1 MRFNNQRRK
10 FPEGNAKEEAVL
22 EFRGVMGGLY
32 RISEWIMR
40 LSVINLLWM
49 LCSIPVF
56 FFVFMGLVSPSV
68 DALKASLPII
78 AILAPFTLFPATSA
92 MFAVARKWVTGEED
106 VPLLKTFFRGY
117 KENYLQ
123 SMIGGIFFVIIF
135 VIIAVN
141 YFFYLKQG
149 SSLKLLAVLFI
160 AFTVI
165 IIISLFN
172 FFSIMVHL
180 HMKVLQILKN
190 AVLIT
195 IGNPIN
201 SIVLLLCNGAI
212 LYICLTKF
220 NFFLVVFFMGSIM
233 ATFSFWQFNR
243 SFTKLQTKQQE
254 LEEKE
259 QQRLAEAQE
268 EEAQSEAD
276 VVSDGEEESKSEISL
291 HKKDENEKTR
301 D

>member
-1 MRFNNQRRK
+1 M
-10 FPEGNAKEEAVL
+10 
-22 EFRGVMGGLY
+22 EFKGVMGGLY

-56 FFVFMGLVSPSV
+56 FFLFMGLVSQTP
-68 DALKASLPII
+68 DALKATLPIL
-78 AILAPFTLFPATSA
+78 AILAPFTLFPATTA

-123 SMIGGIFFVIIF
+123 SMLGGIFFVLIF

-149 SSLKLLAVLFI
+149 SSLKVLAVLFI

-165 IIISLFN
+165 MIIALFN
-172 FFSIMVHL
+172 FFSIIVHL
-180 HMKVLQILKN
+180 HMKIFQIVKN
-190 AVLIT
+190 SILIT

-201 SIVLLLCNGAI
+201 SIVLLICNGVI
-212 LYICLTKF
+212 VYICLTKF
-220 NFFLVVFFMGSIM
+220 NFFLVVFFMGAIV

-259 QQRLAEAQE
+259 QQRLAEAAAAE
-268 EEAQSEAD
+268 EGNDDTSERVD
-276 VVSDGEEESKSEISL
+276 NDSTISL
-291 HKKDENEKTR
+291 HKKDENDKTR

>member
-1 MRFNNQRRK
+1 M
-10 FPEGNAKEEAVL
+10 

-40 LSVINLLWM
+40 LSVINLLWI
-49 LCSIPVF
+49 LCSSPVF
-56 FFVFMGLVSPSV
+56 FFALMGLVSQSA
-68 DALKASLPII
+68 DALKATLPII

-92 MFAVARKWVTGEED
+92 MFTVARKWVTGEED
-106 VPLLKTFFRGY
+106 VPLLKTYFRGY
-117 KENYLQ
+117 KENYVQ
-123 SMIGGIFFVIIF
+123 SMVGGIFFVLIF

-149 SSLKLLAVLFI
+149 SSLKVLAVLFI

-165 IIISLFN
+165 VVISLFN

-180 HMKVLQILKN
+180 HMKILQILKN
-190 AVLIT
+190 AILIT

-212 LYICLTKF
+212 VYICMTKF
-220 NFFLVVFFMGSIM
+220 NFFLVVFFMGSIV

-243 SFTKLQTKQQE
+243 SFTKLQIKQQE

-259 QQRLAEAQE
+259 QQKLAEA
-268 EEAQSEAD
+268 EA
-276 VVSDGEEESKSEISL
+276 GEEDAEGESETEVSQPEVSL
-291 HKKDENEKTR
+291 HKKDENEKNR

>member
-1 MRFNNQRRK
+1 M
-10 FPEGNAKEEAVL
+10 

-32 RISEWIMR
+32 RISEWVMR
-40 LSVINLLWM
+40 LSVINLLWL

-56 FFVFMGLVSPSV
+56 FFGFMGLVSPSP
-68 DALKASLPII
+68 DALMSTLPIL

-92 MFAVARKWVTGEED
+92 MFTVARKWVTGEED

-117 KENYLQ
+117 KENYVQ
-123 SMIGGIFFVIIF
+123 SMVGGIFFAIIF

-149 SSLKLLAVLFI
+149 STLRVLAVLFI

-165 IIISLFN
+165 VTISLFN

-180 HMKVLQILKN
+180 HMKILQIMKN
-190 AVLIT
+190 AILIT

-212 LYICLTKF
+212 FYICVTKF

-259 QQRLAEAQE
+259 QQKLAEAQE
-268 EEAQSEAD
+268 AD
-276 VVSDGEEESKSEISL
+276 EQGEPAADAKGSEISL
-291 HKKDENEKTR
+291 HKKDENVDHR
-301 D
+301 DNPTS

>member
-1 MRFNNQRRK
+1 M
-10 FPEGNAKEEAVL
+10 

-32 RISEWIMR
+32 KISEWIMR
-40 LSVINLLWM
+40 LSVINLLWL

-56 FFVFMGLVSPSV
+56 FFAFMGLVSQTP
-68 DALKASLPII
+68 DGLKAMLPLIS
-78 AILAPFTLFPATSA
+78 ILAPFTLFPATAA
-92 MFAVARKWVTGEED
+92 MFTVARKWVTGEED

-117 KENYLQ
+117 KENYVQ
-123 SMIGGIFFVIIF
+123 SMVGGIFFVIIF
-135 VIIAVN
+135 VIISVN

-149 SSLKLLAVLFI
+149 STLKILAVLFI

-165 IIISLFN
+165 MVIALFN

-180 HMKVLQILKN
+180 HMKIFQILKN
-190 AVLIT
+190 SVLIS

-201 SIVLLLCNGAI
+201 SIVLLLCNGVI
-212 LYICLTKF
+212 FYICVTKF

-243 SFTKLQTKQQE
+243 SFTKLQIKQQE

-259 QQRLAEAQE
+259 QQKLAEAEGEGLE
-268 EEAQSEAD
+268 EGSEQSD
-276 VVSDGEEESKSEISL
+276 EEDAETKRTEISL
-291 HKKDENEKTR
+291 HKNDEKNKE
-301 D
+301 

>member
-1 MRFNNQRRK
+1 M
-10 FPEGNAKEEAVL
+10 

-40 LSVINLLWM
+40 LSVINLLWI

-56 FFVFMGLVSPSV
+56 FFGFMGLVSQSP
-68 DALKASLPII
+68 DALMSTLPIL
-78 AILAPFTLFPATSA
+78 AILTPFTLFPATAA
-92 MFAVARKWVTGEED
+92 MFTVARKWVTGEED

-117 KENYLQ
+117 KENYVQ
-123 SMIGGIFFVIIF
+123 SMVGGLLYVLIYTII
-135 VIIAVN
+135 IVN
-141 YFFYLKQG
+141 YFFYIKQG
-149 SSLKLLAVLFI
+149 STLKVLAVLFI

-165 IIISLFN
+165 ITISLFN

-180 HMKVLQILKN
+180 HMKILQIVKN
-190 AVLIT
+190 SILIT

-201 SIVLLLCNGAI
+201 SIVMLLCNGVI
-212 LYICLTKF
+212 VYVCLTKL

-243 SFTKLQTKQQE
+243 SFTKLQMKQQE

-259 QQRLAEAQE
+259 QQKLAEAQA
-268 EEAQSEAD
+268 EEAENEAED
-276 VVSDGEEESKSEISL
+276 TTAEKESDKHKS
-291 HKKDENEKTR
+291 DENEKNR
-301 D
+301 

>member
-1 MRFNNQRRK
+1 MDYQRRK
-10 FPEGNAKEEAVL
+10 FPEGNAKEEAGL

-32 RISEWIMR
+32 KISEWIMR
-40 LSVINLLWM
+40 LSVINLLWI

-56 FFVFMGLVSPSV
+56 FFGFMGLVSPSP
-68 DALKASLPII
+68 DGLKAMLPII
-78 AILAPFTLFPATSA
+78 AILAPFTLFPATTA

-117 KENYLQ
+117 KENYVQ
-123 SMIGGIFFVIIF
+123 SMVGGIFFVLIF
-135 VIIAVN
+135 VIISVN

-149 SSLKLLAVLFI
+149 SSLKILAVLFI

-165 IIISLFN
+165 MIISLFN

-180 HMKVLQILKN
+180 HMKIFQILKN
-190 AVLIT
+190 SVLIS

-212 LYICLTKF
+212 FYICVTKF

-243 SFTKLQTKQQE
+243 SFTKLQIKQQE

-259 QQRLAEAQE
+259 QQKLEEAEAEAEANSEDLVE
-268 EEAQSEAD
+268 EETETKNST
-276 VVSDGEEESKSEISL
+276 VSL
-291 HKKDENEKTR
+291 HKNDEKNRE
-301 D
+301 

>member
-1 MRFNNQRRK
+1 M
-10 FPEGNAKEEAVL
+10 
-22 EFRGVMGGLY
+22 EFKGVMGGLY

-40 LSVINLLWM
+40 FSVINLLW
-49 LCSIPVF
+49 LVCSIPVF
-56 FFVFMGLVSPSV
+56 FFLFMGMVSQTP
-68 DALKASLPII
+68 DALKATLPIL
-78 AILAPFTLFPATSA
+78 AVLAPFTLFPATTA

-117 KENYLQ
+117 KDNYLQ
-123 SMIGGIFFVIIF
+123 SMLGGIFFVLIY

-149 SSLKLLAVLFI
+149 SSLRVLAVLFI

-165 IIISLFN
+165 MTIALFN
-172 FFSIMVHL
+172 FFSIIVHL
-180 HMKVLQILKN
+180 HMKIFQIVKN
-190 AVLIT
+190 SILIT

-201 SIVLLLCNGAI
+201 SIVLLICNAVI
-212 LYICLTKF
+212 VYICLTKF
-220 NFFLVVFFMGSIM
+220 NFFLVVFFMGAIV

-243 SFTKLQTKQQE
+243 SFTKIQTKQQE

-259 QQRLAEAQE
+259 QQRLAEAELAE
-268 EEAQSEAD
+268 EGEGIAAD
-276 VVSDGEEESKSEISL
+276 HERDDADSNVTPISL
-291 HKKDENEKTR
+291 NKKDENDKTK

>member
-1 MRFNNQRRK
+1 M
-10 FPEGNAKEEAVL
+10 

-56 FFVFMGLVSPSV
+56 FFAFMGLVSQSP
-68 DALKASLPII
+68 DALKSMLPIL

-92 MFAVARKWVTGEED
+92 MFTVARKWVTGEED

-123 SMIGGIFFVIIF
+123 SMVGGIFFVLIFII
-135 VIIAVN
+135 IGVN

-149 SSLKLLAVLFI
+149 SSLKVLAVLFI

-165 IIISLFN
+165 IVISMFN
-172 FFSIMVHL
+172 FFSILVHL

-212 LYICLTKF
+212 IYICLTKF

-243 SFTKLQTKQQE
+243 SFTKLQMKQQE

-259 QQRLAEAQE
+259 QQKLAESQE
-268 EEAQSEAD
+268 EEQAQSEAATE
-276 VVSDGEEESKSEISL
+276 VEGTEISL
-291 HKKDENEKTR
+291 HKKDENEKE
-301 D
+301 

>member
-1 MRFNNQRRK
+1 
-10 FPEGNAKEEAVL
+10 
-22 EFRGVMGGLY
+22 MGGLY
-32 RISEWIMR
+32 KISEWIMR
-40 LSVINLLWM
+40 LSVINLLWI

-56 FFVFMGLVSPSV
+56 FFGFMGLVSPTP
-68 DALKASLPII
+68 DAFKSMLPII
-78 AILAPFTLFPATSA
+78 AVLTPFTLFPATGA
-92 MFAVARKWVTGEED
+92 MFTVARKWVTGEED

-123 SMIGGIFFVIIF
+123 SMVGGLIFVIIF
-135 VIIAVN
+135 VIITVN
-141 YFFYLKQG
+141 YFFYVKQG
-149 SSLKLLAVLFI
+149 STLKVLAILFI

-165 IIISLFN
+165 VTIALFN

-180 HMKVLQILKN
+180 HMKVLQIVKN
-190 AVLIT
+190 SILIT

-201 SIVLLLCNGAI
+201 SIVMLLCNGAI

-220 NFFLVVFFMGSIM
+220 NFFLVVFFMGSIV

-243 SFTKLQTKQQE
+243 SFTKIQMKQQE

-259 QQRLAEAQE
+259 QQRLAEAEAE
-268 EEAQSEAD
+268 ETANNEQAEE
-276 VVSDGEEESKSEISL
+276 VVDKHNLE
-291 HKKDENEKTR
+291 ENEKNR

>member
-1 MRFNNQRRK
+1 M
-10 FPEGNAKEEAVL
+10 

-40 LSVINLLWM
+40 LSVINLLW
-49 LCSIPVF
+49 LVCSIPVF
-56 FFVFMGLVSPSV
+56 FFAFMGLVSQSP
-68 DALKASLPII
+68 DALKSMLPIL

-92 MFAVARKWVTGEED
+92 MFTVARKWVTGEED
-106 VPLLKTFFRGY
+106 VPLLKTYFRGY

-123 SMIGGIFFVIIF
+123 SMVGGIFFVIIF
-135 VIIAVN
+135 VVIAVN

-149 SSLKLLAVLFI
+149 STLRVLAVLFI

-165 IIISLFN
+165 ILISLFN

-180 HMKVLQILKN
+180 HMKIFQILKN
-190 AVLIT
+190 SILIT

-201 SIVLLLCNGAI
+201 SIVLLICNGVI
-212 LYICLTKF
+212 LYICVTKF

-243 SFTKLQTKQQE
+243 SFTKLQIKQQE

-259 QQRLAEAQE
+259 QQKLAEAQE
-268 EEAQSEAD
+268 QELGEVESEKSD
-276 VVSDGEEESKSEISL
+276 VEISL
-291 HKKDENEKTR
+291 HKKEDTHKE
-301 D
+301 